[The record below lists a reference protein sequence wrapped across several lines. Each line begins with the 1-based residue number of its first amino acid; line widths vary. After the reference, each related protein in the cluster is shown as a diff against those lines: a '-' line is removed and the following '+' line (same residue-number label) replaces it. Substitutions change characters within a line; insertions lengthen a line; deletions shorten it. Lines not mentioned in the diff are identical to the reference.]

1 MQMSDEIRIEAPR
14 EQVYAALNDP
24 QILKQS
30 IPGCEEIDQI
40 SETELTATVVTKIG
54 PIKAKFKGQ
63 VTLSDL
69 NPPESYTISGEGT
82 GGTAGFAKGGAKVSL
97 QADGSATI
105 LRYDV
110 EADVGGKLAQLGG
123 RLIEGTAKKLAG
135 DFFNSFSEAVA
146 GPAEEAAPAAAET
159 AESEGVSPWVWIGV
173 GAVAL
178 VVLYILIG
186 VI

>member
-1 MQMSDEIRIEAPR
+1 M
-14 EQVYAALNDP
+14 
-24 QILKQS
+24 
-30 IPGCEEIDQI
+30 
-40 SETELTATVVTKIG
+40 
-54 PIKAKFKGQ
+54 
-63 VTLSDL
+63 
-69 NPPESYTISGEGT
+69 
-82 GGTAGFAKGGAKVSL
+82 SL
-97 QADGSATI
+97 QADGEATI

-146 GPAEEAAPAAAET
+146 GPAEEAAPAAQEP

>member
-1 MQMSDEIRIEAPR
+1 MLGRGVCYE
-14 EQVYAALNDP
+14 LNG
-24 QILKQS
+24 LVV
-30 IPGCEEIDQI
+30 
-40 SETELTATVVTKIG
+40 ELEHTKVG

-97 QADGSATI
+97 EADGTVTI
-105 LRYDV
+105 LHYEV
-110 EADVGGKLAQLGG
+110 QADVGGKLAQLGG

-135 DFFNSFSEAVA
+135 EFFTSFSEAVT
-146 GPAEEAAPAAAET
+146 GPAEEAAPAEVAADKAGAGGT
-159 AESEGVSPWVWIGV
+159 NPMIWIAG

-178 VVLYILIG
+178 IVLYLLVG
-186 VI
+186 